1 MALCM
6 ASARQETV
14 NVISRCRFFYENGT
28 FNLFSETRLPQ
39 WFNTVVFLP
48 LEPLYQGTRTRLTCQ
63 SALLALYHIL
73 WYDVN
78 MAKKKT
84 SIRYSAEAKALLEQ
98 LSKQLGISQS
108 AVLELAIR
116 TLAKQEG
123 ITQQT

>member
-1 MALCM
+1 M

-14 NVISRCRFFYENGT
+14 NVISRCRFLYENGT
-28 FNLFSETRLPQ
+28 FNLFSENLRAP

-48 LEPLYQGTRTRLTCQ
+48 LEPIYQGTRTRLTCQ
-63 SALLALYHIL
+63 STLLVLYRKM

-84 SIRYSAEAKALLEQ
+84 SIRLSSEAKALLEQ
-98 LSKQLGISQS
+98 LSKKLGISQS

-116 TLAKQEG
+116 AFAKQEDSK
-123 ITQQT
+123 QQT